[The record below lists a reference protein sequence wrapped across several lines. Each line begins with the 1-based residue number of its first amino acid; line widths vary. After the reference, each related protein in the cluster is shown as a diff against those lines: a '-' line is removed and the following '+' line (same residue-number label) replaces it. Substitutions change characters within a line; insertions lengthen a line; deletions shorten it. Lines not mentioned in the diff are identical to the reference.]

1 MAENN
6 QKGEASVLSHAA
18 SAAGAARSAVK
29 TGKALA
35 GDAKGAA
42 AGPYVM
48 LAAGLLENRR
58 LVAKIAVTVAALF
71 MLPILFLM
79 MLPVL
84 IFGTGGLDSASG
96 DVLNDN
102 SLIMENIAGTE
113 SSIEAILRERH
124 NAVLSDI
131 QKEADAL
138 GNDCKY
144 SITDECSDR
153 IVYESAL
160 IISQFCASKED
171 YKEINLA
178 KLEQLLKDNTADIF
192 SCSLNVM

>member
-1 MAENN
+1 
-6 QKGEASVLSHAA
+6 
-18 SAAGAARSAVK
+18 
-29 TGKALA
+29 
-35 GDAKGAA
+35 
-42 AGPYVM
+42 M

-71 MLPILFLM
+71 MLPILVLM

-124 NAVLSDI
+124 DAVLSDI
-131 QKEADAL
+131 QKEADAI
-138 GNDCKY
+138 GNDCEY
-144 SITDECSDR
+144 SITDEFSDR

-160 IISQFCASKED
+160 IISQFCASQED

-178 KLEQLLKDNTADIF
+178 KLEQLLKDNTAGIF
-192 SCSLNVM
+192 SCSLNMTSHEETDEETGETTTVYHYAYTVEYAGRRLCAFFPMPSAFHLLS